1 MNKKSWLV
9 YCVKQ
14 GLTGCYM
21 PDNVAYFTRKSDA
34 LEYAASLAREC
45 RDDGYKVS
53 GNAWDGYYYA
63 WPDQYDDTAYNISI
77 GVMVF
82 STKQE
87 RDQFISQNSDF

>member
-9 YCVKQ
+9 YCVTQ

-21 PDNVAYFTRKSDA
+21 PDNVEYITNKKEA
-34 LEYAASLAREC
+34 LSYAASLARDC

-63 WPDQYDDTAYNISI
+63 WPDQFDDTAYNISI

-82 STKQE
+82 STKAE